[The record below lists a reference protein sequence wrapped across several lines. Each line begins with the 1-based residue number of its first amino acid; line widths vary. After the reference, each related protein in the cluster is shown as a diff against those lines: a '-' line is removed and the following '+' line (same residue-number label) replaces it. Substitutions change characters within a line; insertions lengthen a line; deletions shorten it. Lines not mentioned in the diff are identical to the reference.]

1 MVRVLTHQAS
11 HTYGVLDPLVIERR
25 DTKFLQASLADAL
38 NMIMLP
44 QGGYVD
50 RGGTTRKTLLRCKL
64 AAVTLTTGMF
74 TGPNG
79 GTTGNLFDGNSATV
93 FTTAAV
99 AGDPFVVLA
108 ADLGTP
114 TKICAVDLL
123 TFNAGT
129 AARAACL
136 AVQWLDGA
144 TWRNIMDPLAIDTQT
159 RTRRFATLPAAGNVT
174 AQQIRVV
181 VTGGAGVGTI
191 TLGGIRVFGETTVIS
206 DAVARSFNYETG
218 TNYQLVL
225 SENNVD
231 VFRDG
236 AWKAALPLDVTTD
249 LLRQIKRETDYDT
262 VLFFAQ
268 FMLARFVQRQG
279 SDAEWNTRDV
289 TYKNVPLQDYGAVYG
304 NGVNEVQRIRCV
316 GMATTDAFQLIFNGK
331 KTAEVQIGGAWATAA
346 VNVKT
351 VLEAM
356 PGVSAGL
363 TVTSPTAGQID
374 VTFTGGDNAGRSW
387 PQMEGLVFN
396 SSHYISVSTVT
407 EGRAPGE
414 AIFSTTRG
422 HAAVGRYSQERLL
435 QGGITQSPATIM
447 ASVTG
452 EVFNYDVELGGA
464 AAALVFDIAG
474 EQNAIR
480 EIHASNTTLIWTDS
494 SVYHLRN
501 AILSAEDAPE
511 LRRSDAPGID
521 ANLPALSLSNAI
533 YYLQRGGQ
541 SIMKLNFSALE
552 ENFVPDNASVL
563 SAFLVDKPKDWAM
576 RRSTEATDSD
586 VIFYVNQDG
595 RLVSLTLME
604 SQEVSGFAPHA
615 TDGLFSSICV
625 DGDQVAWLI
634 VERDV
639 AGEQRMVLERMDP
652 DLQLDSA
659 IELAFE
665 LPVSEILGLDGYE
678 GKSVWAIADGAVQ
691 GPFTVLA
698 GGISLNTPAT
708 AIRIGLW
715 TAPFATDTPFQP
727 EEEQQRPMA
736 RKKRVFGVDVS
747 VKDTTSLAIAA
758 NGNAAVP
765 LVLNEATT
773 GVIATEGWPG
783 FTETAQL
790 ILTQTRPGRM
800 LVRAVKKRIAA

>member
-25 DTKFLQASLADAL
+25 DTKFLASSLADAR
-38 NMIMLP
+38 NVIMLP

-50 RGGTTRKTLLRCKL
+50 RGGTTRKTLLRRKL
-64 AAVTLTTGMF
+64 AAVTLTAGMI
-74 TGPNG
+74 TAPNG
-79 GTTGNLFDGNSATV
+79 GTISNLVDGNSATL

-99 AGDPFVVLA
+99 AGDPFVVFS
-108 ADLGTP
+108 ADLGADTD
-114 TKICAVDLL
+114 ICAVDLL
-123 TFNAGT
+123 TFSAAS
-129 AARAACL
+129 AARADCL

-144 TWRNIMDPLAIDTQT
+144 TWRSIMDPLAIDTQT
-159 RTRRFATLPAAGNVT
+159 RTRRFATLPAAGNIR
-174 AQQIRVV
+174 ARQIRVV
-181 VTGGAGVGTI
+181 VIGGAGVGAI
-191 TLGGIRVFGETTVIS
+191 SLSGVRVFAETDVLS

-218 TNYQLVL
+218 TNYQMVL
-225 SENNVD
+225 TENNID

-236 AWKAALPLDVTTD
+236 DWTAAIPLDVTSEQ
-249 LLRQIKRETDYDT
+249 LRPIKRETDYDT
-262 VLFFAQ
+262 VLLFAQ
-268 FMLARFVQRQG
+268 FMVAREIQRQG
-279 SDAEWNTRDV
+279 SDREWNTGDV
-289 TYKNVPLQDYGAVYG
+289 EYKNVPLQDYGASYV

-316 GMATTDAFQLIFNGK
+316 GMATTNAFQLVLNGK
-331 KTAEVQIGGAWATAA
+331 KTAEVQIGGSWATAA
-346 VNVKT
+346 TNVKA

-356 PGVSAGL
+356 PGVSPGL
-363 TVTSPTAGQID
+363 TVTSPASGQID
-374 VTFTGGDNAGRSW
+374 VTFTGGDNAGRPW
-387 PQMEGLVFN
+387 PQMEGLVFA
-396 SSHYISVSTVT
+396 SSHYISVSTLT
-407 EGRAPGE
+407 EGKKPGE
-414 AIFSTTRG
+414 AIFSATRG
-422 HAAVGRYSQERLL
+422 HASVGRFSQERLL
-435 QGGITQSPATIM
+435 QGGITQSPATIL

-480 EIHASNTTLIWTDS
+480 EIFASNTTLIWTDS

-521 ANLPALSLSNAI
+521 PNLPALSLSNAI
-533 YYLQRGGQ
+533 YYVQRGGQ
-541 SIMKLNFSALE
+541 SLMKLNFSALE

-563 SAFLVDKPKDWAM
+563 SAFLVNKPKDWAM

-586 VIFYVNQDG
+586 VIFYINQTG
-595 RLVSLTLME
+595 GLVSLTLME
-604 SQEVSGFAPHA
+604 SQEVSGFAPHE
-615 TDGLFSSICV
+615 TDGLFTSICV
-625 DGDQVAWLI
+625 DGEQVAWL
-634 VERDV
+634 VVQRDV

-659 IELAFE
+659 TTFTFDM
-665 LPVSEILGLDGYE
+665 PVSELLGLDGYE
-678 GKSVWAIADGAVQ
+678 GKSVWVIADGNVQ

-698 GGISLNTPAT
+698 GGITLNTPALQ
-708 AIRIGLW
+708 IRVGLW
-715 TAPFATDTPFQP
+715 TPPFSTDTPFQP

-736 RKKRVFGVDVS
+736 RRKRVFGVDVS

-758 NGNAAVP
+758 NGNVATP
-765 LVLNEATT
+765 LVLNAATT
-773 GVIATEGWPG
+773 GVLVTEGWPG

-790 ILTQTRPGRM
+790 TITQTRPGRM